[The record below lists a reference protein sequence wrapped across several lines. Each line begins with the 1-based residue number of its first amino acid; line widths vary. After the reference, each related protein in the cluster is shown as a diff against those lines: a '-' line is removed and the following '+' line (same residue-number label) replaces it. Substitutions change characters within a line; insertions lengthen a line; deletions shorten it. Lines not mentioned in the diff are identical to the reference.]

1 VNGTGEQL
9 PQGTVLK
16 GAVLQQVL
24 PRVSPS
30 ARNTIE
36 GKIRVVV
43 RVEVDPSGNV
53 TDAKLVSAGPSK
65 YFARLA
71 LESARGWKFTPAQ
84 VRGQAVAS
92 QWVLRFGFRRT
103 DTEVLPTQT
112 DP

>member
-1 VNGTGEQL
+1 MGQVAHRARGSRDYRDCSHCPDFEQV

-36 GKIRVVV
+36 GKIRVLV

-71 LESARGWKFTPAQ
+71 LESARDWKFTPA
-84 VRGQAVAS
+84 
-92 QWVLRFGFRRT
+92 
-103 DTEVLPTQT
+103 
-112 DP
+112 